1 MLLKT
6 TLSRLARIVIPAALL
21 VSLAAPVAAQSFPE
35 AQQDEIRSIVR
46 DYLLENPEIIAE
58 ALNMLESRQKQMA
71 EAARIDAV
79 TNMQAQIFDS
89 PNQIVMGN
97 PDGDVTMVEFF
108 DYNCGFCKR
117 AHMDM
122 IALME
127 ADPNLRFVLKEF
139 PVLGEGSVEAAR
151 VSIAVSEL
159 APEKFEE
166 FHLQLLLGPGQA
178 NAAKAM
184 RVASSLGIDVAKL
197 EAATETERA
206 AETIQ
211 EVYMLADALGL
222 TGTPSYVVGDQV
234 LFGAVGEDQL
244 RDSIKKARDQKS

>member
-1 MLLKT
+1 MFLKP
-6 TLSRLARIVIPAALL
+6 TLFRLARIFMPALL
-21 VSLAAPVAAQSFPE
+21 LVPLAVPVSAQSFPAAE
-35 AQQDEIRSIVR
+35 QDEIRAIVR
-46 DYLLENPEIIAE
+46 DYLLENPEIITE
-58 ALNMLESRQKQMA
+58 ALNLLEVRQKEMA
-71 EAARIDAV
+71 EAARLDAV

-89 PNQIVMGN
+89 ANQVVLGN

-122 IALME
+122 MALIE

-166 FHLQLLLGPGQA
+166 FHLQLLLGKGQA
-178 NAAKAM
+178 NAAKAIK
-184 RVASSLGIDVAKL
+184 VAIGLGIDRADL
-197 EAATETERA
+197 EAATKTDRA

-222 TGTPSYVVGDQV
+222 TGTPSYVVGKQI
-234 LFGAVGEDQL
+234 LFGAVGADQL
-244 RDSIKKARDQKS
+244 RDSVEKARDQKS

>member
-1 MLLKT
+1 MPFKPIF
-6 TLSRLARIVIPAALL
+6 SRLARIVMPAVLL
-21 VSLAAPVAAQSFPE
+21 VPLAVPVSAQSFPE

-71 EAARIDAV
+71 EAARTEAV
-79 TNMQAQIFDS
+79 ANMQAQIFDS
-89 PNQIVMGN
+89 PNQIVLGN

-122 IALME
+122 MALVE

-151 VSIAVSEL
+151 VSIAVNDL

-184 RVASSLGIDVAKL
+184 RVATSLGIDGAAL
-197 EAATETERA
+197 EAATKTDRA

-234 LFGAVGEDQL
+234 LFGAVGEEQL
-244 RDSIKKARDQKS
+244 RDSIKKVRDQKS

>member
-1 MLLKT
+1 MILT
-6 TLSRLARIVIPAALL
+6 PTLSRLARMIMPAFL
-21 VSLAAPVAAQSFPE
+21 VFPLAAPVAAQSISATE
-35 AQQDEIRSIVR
+35 QDEIRGIVR
-46 DYLLENPEIIAE
+46 DYILENPEIVAE
-58 ALNMLESRQKQMA
+58 ALRLLDARQKEMA
-71 EAARIDAV
+71 EIARTEAV
-79 TNMQAQIFDS
+79 TNLQDQIFDS
-89 PNQIVMGN
+89 TNQVVLGN

-122 IALME
+122 MALVK

-166 FHLQLLLGPGQA
+166 FHTQLLLGQGQA
-178 NAAKAM
+178 NAAKAI
-184 RVASSLGIDVAKL
+184 RIATRLGIDSAEL
-197 EAATETERA
+197 EAATKTDRA

-222 TGTPSYVVGDQV
+222 TGTPSYVVGDQI
-234 LFGAVGEDQL
+234 LFGAVGEDEL
-244 RDSIKKARDQKS
+244 RGSIDKARDKKS

>member
-1 MLLKT
+1 MSLKLT
-6 TLSRLARIVIPAALL
+6 FSRMARIMMPALL
-21 VSLAAPVAAQSFPE
+21 IVPLAVPVSAQSFPAAE
-35 AQQDEIRSIVR
+35 QEEIRSIVR

-58 ALNMLESRQKQMA
+58 ALHMLDSRRKNEE
-71 EAARIDAV
+71 EAARLEAV
-79 TNMQAQIFDS
+79 TNLQEQIFES

-122 IALME
+122 MALME
-127 ADPNLRFVLKEF
+127 SDPNLRFVLKEF

-178 NAAKAM
+178 NAAKAI
-184 RVASSLGIDVAKL
+184 RIATSLGIDGAKL
-197 EAATETERA
+197 EAATQTDRA

-222 TGTPSYVVGDQV
+222 TGTPSYVVGDQI

-244 RDSIKKARDQKS
+244 RTSIEKVRDQKS